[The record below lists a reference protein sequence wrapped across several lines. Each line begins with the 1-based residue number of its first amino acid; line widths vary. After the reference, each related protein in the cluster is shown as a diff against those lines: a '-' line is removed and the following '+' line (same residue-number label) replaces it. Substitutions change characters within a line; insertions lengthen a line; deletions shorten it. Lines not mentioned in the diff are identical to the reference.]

1 MVSGCEN
8 IFNMLLARRVYYTV
22 EGENGRIHNFELS
35 RSHFPF
41 QGASFV
47 LESQLWYSRRR
58 SGGSLLVVRL
68 DRQLS
73 TVMDYRKLPLVSQA
87 DVSVV

>member
-8 IFNMLLARRVYYTV
+8 IFYMLLARRVYYTV

-47 LESQLWYSRRR
+47 LESQL
-58 SGGSLLVVRL
+58 
-68 DRQLS
+68 
-73 TVMDYRKLPLVSQA
+73 
-87 DVSVV
+87 